1 MTRLPPKAK
10 RLIAV
15 GGGKGGV
22 GKSVVAIA
30 LATEWARRGRRVVLA
45 DLDLGAANLHSYLGI
60 HHTTPTLAR
69 FLRRET
75 DTLDGLLVESGQSGL
90 QLLRGADDVPGL
102 ANPQHWMKLKLL
114 RHIRAIDADVVL
126 LDLGAGTAFNT
137 LDFFGAAD
145 LGLVVTEPQPAAVMN
160 AYGFIK
166 AAFHR
171 RLQAVFRH
179 HPALADA
186 VEFDLAAPEDQRQFG
201 VDWLRQMAADVAPQA
216 TGLIDEIAQAFKP
229 GLIINRSRPDDDNKL
244 VNNLLTLCRNRLGL
258 SIEQLGQ
265 LPANDAMRRFQLNIP
280 GFLQQPTAV
289 DLHASVQRIVRQ
301 LDKASAAQ
309 PSTPPDLSEADQ
321 HRLQQLLDTLNT
333 EQLQGRSRDAWKLR
347 VFFRPQDVMAL
358 LESHGHSADSLI
370 QN

>member
-75 DTLDGLLVESGQSGL
+75 DMLDGLLVETGQSGL

-137 LDFFGAAD
+137 LDFFGTAD

-171 RLQAVFRH
+171 RLQTVFRH

-309 PSTPPDLSEADQ
+309 PATPLDLSEADQ
-321 HRLQQLLDTLNT
+321 NRLQQLLDTLNT